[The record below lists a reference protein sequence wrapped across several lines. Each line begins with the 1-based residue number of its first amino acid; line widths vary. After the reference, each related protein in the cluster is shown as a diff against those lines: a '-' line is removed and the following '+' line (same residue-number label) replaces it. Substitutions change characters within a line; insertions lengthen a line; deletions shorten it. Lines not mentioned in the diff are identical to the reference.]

1 MDPLNLI
8 KIIAAIVT
16 VIVAFIAGVIELRLN
31 PDNWLNRWFAL
42 FFASA
47 SLGFLTYTIY
57 HFIYM
62 DSYSN
67 ASRIIIPIMIT
78 AQILFNFIPVSL
90 VMTVFIVEKYKK
102 VALSL
107 KYLGTMIAL
116 FIVMSLGY
124 FIWIPKLD
132 NEAYAL
138 GNINTETEPGLQ
150 IFVNFLRIVLLCY
163 AVLKYAMITKKVE
176 EETKKRVQWFF
187 TGIIIAII
195 GLFINITG
203 GLFGFIIFEI
213 IALIFV
219 DIGIIIVVKGF
230 LI

>member
-42 FFASA
+42 FFTSA

-57 HFIYM
+57 HFIYTG
-62 DSYSN
+62 SYSN
-67 ASRIIIPIMIT
+67 DSVIIIPIMIT
-78 AQILFNFIPVSL
+78 AHILFNFIPVSL

-102 VALSL
+102 IAMNLSH
-107 KYLGTMIAL
+107 LGIMITL
-116 FIVMSLGY
+116 FILMSVGY
-124 FIWIPKLD
+124 FIWPPTLNPVK
-132 NEAYAL
+132 YADE
-138 GNINTETEPGLQ
+138 IIDTETPDGLF
-150 IFVNFLRIVLLCY
+150 IFVNISRILLLCY
-163 AVLKYAMITKKVE
+163 VVLKYAMITKKVE

-203 GLFGFIIFEI
+203 GLFGWIIFEI